1 MVYCLA
7 DQLPGLTGVW
17 AEAEVAYLLEERHN
31 VDWFELLAPQ
41 AQASWFLRLQM
52 LDGSAHQVEI
62 RDRSP
67 DGVRETPRPR
77 PVYLGSHGRRSTS
90 GRSAWRSPWA
100 RFRFM

>member
-17 AEAEVAYLLEERHN
+17 AEAEVAYLLEERHD

-52 LDGSAHQVEI
+52 VDGSAHQVEI

-67 DGVRETPRPR
+67 DGVREATRR
-77 PVYLGSHGRRSTS
+77 ALATAHG
-90 GRSAWRSPWA
+90 GLCWMPSAGLTHDPHPE
-100 RFRFM
+100 